1 MIITMITEDSSVT
14 LNGDQLTIPVT
25 AALGEWAVQFDG
37 ENAEVEYTDKRP
49 NEVIDAATFYARYQ
63 SDIDAHAAERL
74 ALNEAAAL
82 ASIPTTAQLIAQLTA
97 ERQAQERQ
105 GVTINGIRYAGD
117 PSNRQAISEAMQFM
131 ADSEATEFPI
141 WKDSDD
147 VFHVDHPLI
156 DVVDAYRAIGARR
169 VQLIA
174 AEGQYAAQVVDG
186 SLTEVTGLTWP
197 Q

>member
-1 MIITMITEDSSVT
+1 MFITIITEDNAIT
-14 LNGDQLTIPVT
+14 IDGDQLTVPVA

-37 ENAEVEYTDKRP
+37 ENAEIEYTDKRP
-49 NEVIDAATFYARYQ
+49 NEVINAATFYARYQ
-63 SDIDAHAAERL
+63 SDVDAHAAARL
-74 ALNEAAAL
+74 ALNEAEAL
-82 ASIPTTAQLIAQLTA
+82 ASIPTTAQLITQLTA

-131 ADSEATEFPI
+131 ADAEATEFPI

-147 VFHVDHPLI
+147 VFHVDHPLT

-169 VQLIA
+169 VQLIE

>member
-1 MIITMITEDSSVT
+1 MIVTMIIEDDSITID
-14 LNGDQLTIPVT
+14 GDQLTVPV
-25 AALGEWAVQFDG
+25 AANLGEWAVQFDG
-37 ENAEVEYTDKRP
+37 ESAEVEYSDGRP
-49 NEVIDAATFYARYQ
+49 NEVINATTFYARYQ

-97 ERQAQERQ
+97 ERQAQEAQ

-117 PSNRQAISEAMQFM
+117 PGNRQAIAEAMQFM
-131 ADSEATEFPI
+131 ADAGTTEFPI

-147 VFHVDHPLI
+147 VFHVDHPLT
-156 DVVDAYRAIGARR
+156 DVVDAYRAIGVRR

-174 AEGQYAAQVVDG
+174 AEGQYAVQVQDG
-186 SLTEVTGLTWP
+186 TLTDVTGLTWP

>member
-1 MIITMITEDSSVT
+1 MIVTMIIEDDSITID
-14 LNGDQLTIPVT
+14 GDQLTVPV
-25 AALGEWAVQFDG
+25 AANLGEWAVQFDG
-37 ENAEVEYTDKRP
+37 ESAEVEYSDGRP
-49 NEVIDAATFYARYQ
+49 NEVIDATTFYARYQ

-97 ERQAQERQ
+97 ERQAQEAQ

-117 PSNRQAISEAMQFM
+117 PGNRQAISEAMQFM
-131 ADSEATEFPI
+131 ADAGTTEFPI

-147 VFHVDHPLI
+147 VFHVDHPLT
-156 DVVDAYRAIGARR
+156 DVVDAYRAIGVRR

-174 AEGQYAAQVVDG
+174 AEGQYAAQVQDG
-186 SLTEVTGLTWP
+186 TLTDVTGLTWP

>member
-1 MIITMITEDSSVT
+1 MTKFYENTEGRLFVDPIVANHT
-14 LNGDQLTIPVT
+14 DLAEIN
-25 AALGEWAVQFDG
+25 VQQFS
-37 ENAEVEYTDKRP
+37 T
-49 NEVIDAATFYARYQ
+49 
-63 SDIDAHAAERL
+63 RL
-74 ALNEAAAL
+74 AEHNK
-82 ASIPTTAQLIAQLTA
+82 PTTEQLLAHLTA
-97 ERQAQERQ
+97 ERKAQEFQ

-156 DVVDAYRAIGARR
+156 DVVNAYRAIGSRR
-169 VQLIA
+169 AQLIA
-174 AEGQYAAQVVDG
+174 AEGEYAAQVVDG

>member
-1 MIITMITEDSSVT
+1 MIVTMITEDSSITV
-14 LNGDQLTIPVT
+14 NGDQLTVPV
-25 AALGEWAVQFDG
+25 AADLGEWAVQFDG
-37 ENAEVEYTDKRP
+37 ESAEVEYSDSRP
-49 NEVIDAATFYARYQ
+49 NEVINATTFYARYQ
-63 SDIDAHAAERL
+63 SDIDAHAADLL

-97 ERQAQERQ
+97 ERKLQEQQ
-105 GVTINGIRYAGD
+105 GVTVNDIRYAGD
-117 PSNRQAISEAMQFM
+117 PSNRQAIAEAMQFM
-131 ADSEATEFPI
+131 ADAEATEFPV

-147 VFHVDHPLI
+147 VFHANHPLT
-156 DVVDAYRAIGARR
+156 DVVDAYRAIGVRR

-186 SLTEVTGLTWP
+186 SLTDVTGLTWP

>member
-1 MIITMITEDSSVT
+1 MIVTMITEDSSVT

-37 ENAEVEYTDKRP
+37 ENAEIEYTDKRP

-63 SDIDAHAAERL
+63 TDIDAHAVERL
-74 ALNEAAAL
+74 ALNEAEAL
-82 ASIPTTAQLIAQLTA
+82 ASIPTTEQLLSQLSA
-97 ERQAQERQ
+97 ARKAQEQQ
-105 GVTINGIRYAGD
+105 GVTINRIRYAGD
-117 PSNRQAISEAMQFM
+117 PGNRQAISEAMQFM
-131 ADSEATEFPI
+131 AEAEATEFPI

-174 AEGQYAAQVVDG
+174 AEGEYAAQVVDG